1 MPNVGGVK
9 WTKGGAQRRGNAIYL
24 EGGIN
29 ANPFAYYIEEL
40 DKLKADLKEIVGN
53 ALEQAGETIT
63 EDTVEAVQKSNLP
76 AQGKYSKDKTV
87 ASIIMNPSVEWSGSL
102 AELPV
107 GFDKTKPGAG
117 GWLIT
122 GTPRMRPDY
131 ALERIYV
138 NKRYANRIQK
148 DIEEVLKDE
157 LNRRIK

>member
-1 MPNVGGVK
+1 
-9 WTKGGAQRRGNAIYL
+9 
-24 EGGIN
+24 
-29 ANPFAYYIEEL
+29 
-40 DKLKADLKEIVGN
+40 
-53 ALEQAGETIT
+53 
-63 EDTVEAVQKSNLP
+63 
-76 AQGKYSKDKTV
+76 
-87 ASIIMNPSVEWSGSL
+87 MNPSVEWSGWL

-138 NKRYANRIQK
+138 NKRYANRVQK